1 VDWCQYTGRVPAH
14 WRAGVVAPPVNLHNT
29 GSNRPLGIYNAA
41 GTSSAGT
48 TGSAA
53 QRAWRKIATCSPR
66 LGYGAL
72 SRPGNAGTLA
82 RRLQPPAKEGCS
94 RLLVLKD
101 RRIRLG
107 RPAYD
112 GIENMLR
119 ITVMEEASEE
129 RWILQ
134 GRLTKQSIDELVSS
148 WRASTAQPSMR
159 RRIVDLNEVTSI
171 DRSGEQA
178 LSMMVHDGATFVAS
192 GVYTRTLLDQL
203 QARRTHQRN
212 SD

>member
-1 VDWCQYTGRVPAH
+1 MTEAAPFVQRV
-14 WRAGVVAPPVNLHNT
+14 
-29 GSNRPLGIYNAA
+29 
-41 GTSSAGT
+41 
-48 TGSAA
+48 
-53 QRAWRKIATCSPR
+53 IATCSAR

-72 SRPGNAGTLA
+72 SRPCNAGTLA
-82 RRLQPPAKEGCS
+82 RRLQPAAEEGCS
-94 RLLVLKD
+94 LLLVLKD

-107 RPAYD
+107 GPACD

-134 GRLTKQSIDELVSS
+134 GRLTKQSIGELVSS
-148 WRASTAQPSMR
+148 WRASAAQLSMR
-159 RRIVDLNEVTSI
+159 RRVVDLNEVTSI
-171 DRSGEQA
+171 DKSGEQA
-178 LSMMVHDGATFVAS
+178 LSMMARDGATFVAS

-203 QARRTHQRN
+203 QAGRTHPQN

>member
-1 VDWCQYTGRVPAH
+1 
-14 WRAGVVAPPVNLHNT
+14 VA
-29 GSNRPLGIYNAA
+29 
-41 GTSSAGT
+41 
-48 TGSAA
+48 
-53 QRAWRKIATCSPR
+53 W
-66 LGYGAL
+66 
-72 SRPGNAGTLA
+72 
-82 RRLQPPAKEGCS
+82 EG
-94 RLLVLKD
+94 
-101 RRIRLG
+101 
-107 RPAYD
+107 PAYD

-134 GRLTKQSIDELVSS
+134 GRLTKQSIGELVSS
-148 WRASTAQPSMR
+148 WRASTAQPTMR

-203 QARRTHQRN
+203 QARRTPQKN